1 LKFTNTLKPQQYA
14 IYKMPEQKSEK
25 SLMAGHAPA
34 TIVGGMR
41 VSTPKVHHPKEAP
54 ANGNNANGKDKDVN
68 NSSQDERAST
78 DDSSN
83 TSASDTAVVQ
93 PSNNHTILVDGN
105 SIRIEDAFPTEAVK
119 VFHEKPQ
126 PTHDKTHFKPMHQ
139 INQPRKF

>member
-1 LKFTNTLKPQQYA
+1 
-14 IYKMPEQKSEK
+14 MPEQKTEK
-25 SLMAGHAPA
+25 SLAGHAPA

-41 VSTPKVHHPKEAP
+41 VSNPKVHHAKESSPNSSASS
-54 ANGNNANGKDKDVN
+54 NGKDKDVN
-68 NSSQDERAST
+68 NSSQDERGST

-83 TSASDTAVVQ
+83 TSAASDTAVVQ

-119 VFHEKPQ
+119 SFHEKPH
-126 PTHDKTHFKPMHQ
+126 PTHDKISHIKPVHMHQ